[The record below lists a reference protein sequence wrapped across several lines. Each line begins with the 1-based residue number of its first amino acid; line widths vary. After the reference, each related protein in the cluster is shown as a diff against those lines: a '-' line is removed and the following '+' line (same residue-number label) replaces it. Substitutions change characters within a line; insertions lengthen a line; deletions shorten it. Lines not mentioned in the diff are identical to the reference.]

1 MALKS
6 TIYKAELQIADM
18 DRHYY
23 ADHAL
28 TIARHPSE
36 TDERMMV
43 RVAAFAL
50 FAQERLEF
58 CKGLSDT
65 DEPDL
70 WQKDLTGAIETW
82 IEVGQPDERRIAK
95 ASGRSNEVV
104 VIAYGGR
111 TSEIWWQ
118 GVRNK
123 VERLRNVTV
132 WSLGDDVASALAG
145 LAERTMRLQCTMQ
158 DGAAWLGSANADPVP
173 IEWSV
178 LKARGQG

>member
-23 ADHAL
+23 GDHAL

-36 TDERMMV
+36 TDDRMMV

-50 FAQERLEF
+50 FASERLEF
-58 CKGLSDT
+58 TKGLSDT

-70 WQKDLTGAIETW
+70 WQKDLTGQIETW
-82 IEVGQPDERRIAK
+82 IEVGQPEERRIAK
-95 ASGRSNEVV
+95 ASGRADRVI

-111 TSEIWWQ
+111 ASEIWWQ
-118 GVRNK
+118 GVKSK
-123 VERLRNVTV
+123 VERMQNVTV
-132 WSLGDDVASALAG
+132 WSLADGVAAALGA
-145 LAERTMRLQCTMQ
+145 LAERTMRLQMTVQ
-158 DGAAWLGSANADPVP
+158 DGEASLGSASVDPVAIDWTVFKGKP
-173 IEWSV
+173 
-178 LKARGQG
+178 R